1 MRLDAKKVEEIV
13 ASFVKEKIPDV
24 ASISFEKI
32 EFKDRFYEYWVNLF
46 ARKTDGITLCIFCR
60 VEAGTGRIIN
70 YTCSVY

>member
-1 MRLDAKKVEEIV
+1 MRLDTKKVEEIV